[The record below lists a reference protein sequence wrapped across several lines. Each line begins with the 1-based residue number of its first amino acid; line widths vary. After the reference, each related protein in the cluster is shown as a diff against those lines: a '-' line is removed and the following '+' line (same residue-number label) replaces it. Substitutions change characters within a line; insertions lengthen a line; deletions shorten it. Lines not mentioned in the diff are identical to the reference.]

1 MDEPLNGIR
10 ALVTGGSA
18 GIGLATARRLVA
30 GGARVAIASR
40 DPAAA
45 AAELGAHAVAADLAT
60 PSGPADAVDAAAGAL
75 GGLDVLVNNLGVA
88 RIATWHEL
96 TDAEWQGAWDTTSW
110 ATSGR
115 SGRRSRTSGGRATH
129 PS

>member
-40 DPAAA
+40 DPSAA
-45 AAELGAHAVAADLAT
+45 AAELGAHAVAGRSRDAG
-60 PSGPADAVDAAAGAL
+60 GPADAVARRPAAL

-88 RIATWHEL
+88 RIATWYEL
-96 TDAEWQGAWDTTSW
+96 PDAEWQAAWDTTS
-110 ATSGR
+110 
-115 SGRRSRTSGGRATH
+115 
-129 PS
+129 